1 MRAAR
6 EGVISGLRTTSINTK
21 LLESTTWYKHKEE
34 ENDWR
39 RLRDRHCQQYPHDVY
54 LDFSKALVA
63 AVVLGAG
70 WLPSLAKRKGSN
82 LLQ

>member
-1 MRAAR
+1 MIGDDL
-6 EGVISGLRTTSINTK
+6 EINTF
-21 LLESTTWYKHKEE
+21 
-34 ENDWR
+34 
-39 RLRDRHCQQYPHDVY
+39 QQYPHDVY

-63 AVVLGAG
+63 AVKSWAVLGAG